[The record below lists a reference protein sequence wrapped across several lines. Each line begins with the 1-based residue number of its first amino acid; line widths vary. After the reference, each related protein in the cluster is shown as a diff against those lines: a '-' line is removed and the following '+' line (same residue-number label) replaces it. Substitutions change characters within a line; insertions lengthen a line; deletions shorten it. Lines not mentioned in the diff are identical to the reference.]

1 MYLCIIHAQCFS
13 IYPAEMESLNPEF
26 EVVTSGPHAI
36 ENHPFELICIA
47 HNSFPDEISW
57 TKDGV
62 PISAGHGIGLV
73 LNGSAL
79 LFGSLELS
87 SSGNYCCQIQAGDVE
102 EVLGRCTELTV
113 VG

>member
-1 MYLCIIHAQCFS
+1 
-13 IYPAEMESLNPEF
+13 MESLNPEF

-47 HNSFPDEISW
+47 HNFFPDEISW

-73 LNGSAL
+73 LNGSVL
-79 LFGSLELS
+79 LFGSLEVS
-87 SSGNYCCQIQAGDVE
+87 RSGNYCCQIQAGDVE
-102 EVLGRCTELTV
+102 EVLGRCAELTV